1 MGGVGHKH
9 AIAACEREIGGESRT
24 LIAALFLD
32 DLHEQDLT
40 PVDDVLDLVAA
51 AQGHTAAAQIF
62 GCMVIMAIATC

>member
-9 AIAACEREIGGESRT
+9 AIAACQREICRKGCT
-24 LIAALFLD
+24 LISTLFLD

-62 GCMVIMAIATC
+62 GCMVIMAIAAR